1 MADGQITF
9 RAADRLLNTPP
20 YPFLELGR
28 LKREAIAKG
37 VDLIDFGIGDPDIP
51 TADVVIKTMQ
61 EAVTDATTHQYDETG
76 IGTAEY
82 RQAIVDWFKRRFD
95 VTLNPE
101 TEVLRLIG
109 SKDGISHAPLAFLNP
124 GDLALIPDPG
134 YPVYKI
140 AVMFAGAE
148 SYFMPLTAANGYVPD
163 LDAIPAE
170 VAAKAK
176 LMFVCYPNN
185 PTAAVVDKDFLV
197 KLVDFARRNEILL
210 CQDMAYSEVTFDGY
224 RCHSLMEIDGAKD
237 VAIEFHSLSK
247 MYNMTGWRLAFA
259 VGNPS
264 ALAILAKFKGYM
276 DSGAFMAIQRAG
288 AAALNSPD
296 EVVQQTMAIYQRR
309 RDLLVDGLNSLG
321 WQVEKPKATFY
332 IWAPVPS
339 GYTSASFAEVL
350 LSKAGILVTPGS
362 AYGQYGE
369 GYVRFSLTVQG
380 GNAEARI
387 KEAITRL
394 RENIKIEW

>member
-1 MADGQITF
+1 MADEQIAF

-51 TADVVIKTMQ
+51 TADVVVRTMQ
-61 EAVTDATTHQYDETG
+61 EAVTDPATHQYDETG

-82 RQAIVDWFKRRFD
+82 RQAIAAWFQRRFGVILD
-95 VTLNPE
+95 PE
-101 TEVLRLIG
+101 TEILRLIG
-109 SKDGISHAPLAFLNP
+109 SKDGIAHAPLAFLNP
-124 GDLALIPDPG
+124 GDVALVPDPG

-148 SYFMPLTAANGYVPD
+148 SYFMPLTAANGYIPD

-170 VAAKAK
+170 VASRAK
-176 LMFVCYPNN
+176 MMWVCYPNN
-185 PTAAVVDKDFLV
+185 PTAAVVEIDFLE
-197 KLVDFARRNEILL
+197 KLVEFTRRHQILL

-224 RCHSLMEIDGAKD
+224 RTHSLMEIDGAKD
-237 VAIEFHSLSK
+237 VAIEIHSLSK

-264 ALAILAKFKGYM
+264 VLAILAKFKGYM

-309 RDLLVDGLNSLG
+309 RDLLVAGMNSLG
-321 WQVEKPKATFY
+321 WKVEKPKATFY
-332 IWAPVPS
+332 IWAPVPK
-339 GYTSASFAEVL
+339 GYTSATFAETL
-350 LSKAGILVTPGS
+350 LSQAGILVTPGS
-362 AYGQYGE
+362 AYGTYGE
-369 GYVRFSLTVQG
+369 GYIRLSLTVQG
-380 GNAEARI
+380 GRAEERI
-387 KEAITRL
+387 EEAICRL
-394 RENIKIEW
+394 RDTVKIEW